1 MHGKI
6 KEKKMKLSLF
16 LDKKIVYLEN
26 RKESKDKLLDV
37 IVFSKVSR

>member
-16 LDKKIVYLEN
+16 LDKKIVYLKN
-26 RKESKDKLLDV
+26 RKESQDKLLDV